1 MVPGLVGASPEW
13 LPRFEVLGVLAANAV
28 PLVGVGALGWQPTTL
43 ILLYWVEFSVVLLAA
58 LVRAAFAGRPS
69 DLDDDPL
76 VLGALARRSL
86 HATVPR
92 TDIGIR
98 ISSVPVLLI
107 ATPLLSLLWFAVS
120 GVTVGVVG
128 VAEPEQ
134 PEWLLG
140 LAVLTI
146 VVAEAGRTGF
156 EYFYQ
161 RAYREHSAQTA
172 LQGVLFRGG
181 ALFLVGICVVVVAA
195 PAGASASSAIR
206 DPGTVGVPLLLG
218 IVGLKTAL
226 DLVDQYADRLETYDE
241 ATDVSLGVAYDPP
254 TDRAVDDDI
263 SEDAACVRPTLH
275 GRLFGGIP
283 TLVRHPNAAVVGVFL
298 GMIALL
304 FATGRVWSVAVPLAA
319 AAVMVPFGLSSADHW
334 LRYAG
339 VEYRVDG
346 DAVVAHDRLFRQP
359 LWRVEP
365 WDERSL
371 RVERDWLDDR
381 LETETVIVELEDD
394 TLRLPHLEDSET
406 VLATFDRRPERP
418 AG

>member
-1 MVPGLVGASPEW
+1 MVPGLVGESPEW
-13 LPRFEVLGVLAANAV
+13 LPRFEVLGILVANAV

-58 LVRAAFAGRPS
+58 VVRAVFAGRPS
-69 DLDDDPL
+69 EPDDDLL

-86 HATVPR
+86 RVTVPR
-92 TDIGIR
+92 TDVGVR
-98 ISSVPVLLI
+98 MSSVPVLLI
-107 ATPLLSLLWFAVS
+107 ATPLLALLWFAVS

-140 LAVLTI
+140 LAILT
-146 VVAEAGRTGF
+146 VAVAEAGRTGF
-156 EYFYQ
+156 EYFYR

-172 LQGVLFRGG
+172 LRGVLFRGG

-195 PAGASASSAIR
+195 PADASASSAIR
-206 DPGTVGVPLLLG
+206 DPGTVGVPLLVG

-226 DLVDQYADRLETYDE
+226 DLVDQYADRLEAYDE
-241 ATDVSLGVAYDPP
+241 ATDVSLGVACDPP

-263 SEDAACVRPTLH
+263 SEDAACVRPTLL

-283 TLVRHPNAAVVGVFL
+283 TLVRHPNAAVAGVFI
-298 GMIALL
+298 GVIALL
-304 FATGRVWSVAVPLAA
+304 FAAGRVWSVAAPLAA
-319 AAVMVPFGLSSADHW
+319 AAVVVPFGLSSADHW

-371 RVERDWLDDR
+371 RVERDWLDSR
-381 LETETVIVELEDD
+381 LGTETVVVALDDD
-394 TLRLPHLEDSET
+394 TLRLPHLEEPET
-406 VLATFDRRPERP
+406 VLATFDRRPDRP
-418 AG
+418 A

>member
-1 MVPGLVGASPEW
+1 MVPGLVGESPEW
-13 LPRFEVLGVLAANAV
+13 LPRFEVIGILAANAV

-58 LVRAAFAGRPS
+58 LVRAVFAGRPS
-69 DLDDDPL
+69 ELGEDPL
-76 VLGALARRSL
+76 VIGALARRSL

-98 ISSVPVLLI
+98 ISNVPVLLI
-107 ATPLLSLLWFAVS
+107 ATPLLALLWFAVS
-120 GVTVGVVG
+120 GVTIGVVG
-128 VAEPEQ
+128 VGEPEQ

-140 LAVLTI
+140 LATLTI

-161 RAYREHSAQTA
+161 RAYRDHNAQTA
-172 LQGVLFRGG
+172 LQGVLFRGS
-181 ALFLVGICVVVVAA
+181 ALFFIGICVVVVAA
-195 PAGASASSAIR
+195 PADASASNAIR
-206 DPGTVGVPLLLG
+206 NPGTVGVPLLLG

-226 DLVDQYADRLETYDE
+226 DLVDQYADRLEAYDE
-241 ATDVSLGVAYDPP
+241 ATDISLGVAYDPP
-254 TDRAVDDDI
+254 IDRAVDDDI
-263 SEDAACVRPTLH
+263 SEDAARVRPTLL

-283 TLVRHPNAAVVGVFL
+283 TLVRHPNAAVVGIFIGL
-298 GMIALL
+298 IALL
-304 FATGRVWSVAVPLAA
+304 FATGRVWSVAGPLAA
-319 AAVMVPFGLSSADHW
+319 AAVVVPFGLSSADHW

-371 RVERDWLDDR
+371 RVERDWIDSR
-381 LETETVIVELEDD
+381 LGTETVVVELHDD
-394 TLRLPHLEDSET
+394 TLRLPYLNDPET
-406 VLATFDRRPERP
+406 VLATFDRRPDRP

>member
-1 MVPGLVGASPEW
+1 MVPGLVGESLEW

-28 PLVGVGALGWQPTTL
+28 PLVGVGALGWQAATL
-43 ILLYWVEFSVVLLAA
+43 ILLYWVEFSVVLLGA
-58 LVRAAFAGRPS
+58 LVRATFAGRPS
-69 DLDDDPL
+69 ELDDDPL

-86 HATVPR
+86 HVTVPR

-107 ATPLLSLLWFAVS
+107 ATPLLALLWFAVS

-140 LAVLTI
+140 LAVITI

-195 PAGASASSAIR
+195 PDGASASAAIR
-206 DPGTVGVPLLLG
+206 EPGTVGVPLLLG

-226 DLVDQYADRLETYDE
+226 DLVDQYADRLEAYDE
-241 ATDVSLGVAYDPP
+241 ATGVSLGIAYDPP
-254 TDRAVDDDI
+254 TDRAVDDDV
-263 SEDAACVRPTLH
+263 SADAARVRPTLL
-275 GRLFGGIP
+275 GRLFGGIS

-298 GMIALL
+298 GLIALL
-304 FATGRVWSVAVPLAA
+304 FATGRVWSVAAPLAA
-319 AAVMVPFGLSSADHW
+319 AAVVVPFGVSSADYW

-346 DAVVAHDRLFRQP
+346 DAVVAYDRLFQQP

-371 RVERDWLDDR
+371 RVERDCLDSR
-381 LETETVIVELEDD
+381 LGTETVVVELDDD
-394 TLRLPHLEDSET
+394 TLRLPHLEDPEA
-406 VLATFDRRPERP
+406 VLTTFDRRPDRP
-418 AG
+418 PG

>member
-1 MVPGLVGASPEW
+1 MVPGLVGESPEW
-13 LPRFEVLGVLAANAV
+13 VPRFEALGVFAANAV
-28 PLVGVGALGWQPTTL
+28 PLLGVGALGWQPATL

-58 LVRAAFAGRPS
+58 VVRAAFAGRPS
-69 DLDDDPL
+69 ELDGDPL
-76 VLGALARRSL
+76 VFGALARRSL

-107 ATPLLSLLWFAVS
+107 ATPLLALLWFAVS

-146 VVAEAGRTGF
+146 IAAEVGRTGF

-172 LQGVLFRGG
+172 LQGVLFRGT
-181 ALFLVGICVVVVAA
+181 ALFFIGICVVVVAA
-195 PAGASASSAIR
+195 PADASASSAIR
-206 DPGTVGVPLLLG
+206 TPGTVGGPLLFG

-226 DLVDQYADRLETYDE
+226 DLVDQYADRLEAYDE
-241 ATDVSLGVAYDPP
+241 ATDVPLGVAYDPP
-254 TDRAVDDDI
+254 TDSEVDGV
-263 SEDAACVRPTLH
+263 SEDAARVRPTLF

-283 TLVRHPNAAVVGVFL
+283 GLVRHPNTAVVGVFL
-298 GMIALL
+298 GLIALL
-304 FATGRVWSVAVPLAA
+304 FAIGRAWSVAVTLAA
-319 AAVMVPFGLSSADHW
+319 AAVVVPFGLSSADHW

-346 DAVVAHDRLFRQP
+346 DAIVAYDRLFRQP

-365 WDERSL
+365 WDERDL
-371 RVERDWLDDR
+371 RVEHDWLDGR
-381 LETETVIVELEDD
+381 FGTETVVVELDDD
-394 TLRLPHLEDSET
+394 TLRLPHLADPET
-406 VLATFDRRPERP
+406 VLATFDRRPDRP

>member
-1 MVPGLVGASPEW
+1 MVPGLVGESPEW
-13 LPRFEVLGVLAANAV
+13 LPRFEVFGVLAANAV

-58 LVRAAFAGRPS
+58 VVRATFAGRPS
-69 DLDDDPL
+69 ELDDDPL

-86 HATVPR
+86 HVTVPR

-98 ISSVPVLLI
+98 ISSVPVPLI
-107 ATPLLSLLWFAVS
+107 ATPLLALLWFAVS

-195 PAGASASSAIR
+195 PADASASSAIR

-226 DLVDQYADRLETYDE
+226 DRIST
-241 ATDVSLGVAYDPP
+241 P
-254 TDRAVDDDI
+254 TASKR
-263 SEDAACVRPTLH
+263 T
-275 GRLFGGIP
+275 
-283 TLVRHPNAAVVGVFL
+283 T
-298 GMIALL
+298 
-304 FATGRVWSVAVPLAA
+304 
-319 AAVMVPFGLSSADHW
+319 
-334 LRYAG
+334 
-339 VEYRVDG
+339 
-346 DAVVAHDRLFRQP
+346 RQP
-359 LWRVEP
+359 MS
-365 WDERSL
+365 RSAS
-371 RVERDWLDDR
+371 R
-381 LETETVIVELEDD
+381 TT
-394 TLRLPHLEDSET
+394 
-406 VLATFDRRPERP
+406 RRPIERWTTTSRRTQRASVRRC
-418 AG
+418 AGGCSAGFRPSSGTRMRRSWAC